1 MTAPAPAAIC
11 PDCLY
16 TDANGWDEYNTGRPL
31 PHPAPLNRLDGF
43 LIGHGP
49 DLEPSYS
56 WQPCDGCGSTLGGDR
71 YAVTIVKAPDRRAWT
86 DCPACECR
94 PRALCDCD
102 CHPTR

>member
-1 MTAPAPAAIC
+1 MTAPLEIDIC

-43 LIGHGP
+43 LIGYGP
-49 DLEPSYS
+49 NLEPSFS

-71 YAVTIVKAPDRRAWT
+71 YAVTIVEAPHAVCGIDDT
-86 DCPACECR
+86 TCSECS
-94 PRALCDCD
+94 ADT
-102 CHPTR
+102 PTR